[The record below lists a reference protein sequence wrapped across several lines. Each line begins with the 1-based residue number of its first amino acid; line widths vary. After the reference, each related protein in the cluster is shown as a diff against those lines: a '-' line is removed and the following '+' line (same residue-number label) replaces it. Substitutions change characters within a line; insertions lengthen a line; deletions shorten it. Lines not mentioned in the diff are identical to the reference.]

1 MPAPK
6 SPPAEDKD
14 KGGSAPAPAPRTR
27 APTVKSNDDE
37 AEAGSGSGSE
47 QEGRDGGGNPYESE
61 EDEVNNAETMQQIIV
76 YSFVLLLLLA
86 VGGYFACRAWCPSV
100 CCASSGDE
108 PDSQEY
114 SAVSTEG
121 EAETKPR
128 SSSINGLS
136 SGSKEL
142 PKTKSAASKAARAA
156 EREKEIEMQRS
167 ARMASMPSSYPRA
180 EVPKESSPLRSS
192 SSSSSSGGSG
202 SGGKGSSLGL
212 SKAKL
217 DHGLGERLQHVGSHD
232 EGDKKKPVVKSGLG
246 SKVTKL
252 EITNDPLDDLD
263 LDGDW

>member
-1 MPAPK
+1 
-6 SPPAEDKD
+6 
-14 KGGSAPAPAPRTR
+14 
-27 APTVKSNDDE
+27 VKSNDDE
-37 AEAGSGSGSE
+37 AETGSGSESESE
-47 QEGRDGGGNPYESE
+47 QEGRDGGEDPYASE

-86 VGGYFACRAWCPSV
+86 VGGYFACRAWCPSA
-100 CCASSGDE
+100 CCASSGDD
-108 PDSQEY
+108 PDTQEY

-142 PKTKSAASKAARAA
+142 PKSKAAASKAARAA

-167 ARMASMPSSYPRA
+167 ARMASMPSSYPKA
-180 EVPKESSPLRSS
+180 EVPKESSPLRAS

-202 SGGKGSSLGL
+202 SGSGSKSSSLGL

-217 DHGLGERLQHVGSHD
+217 DHGFGERLQHAGSHD

-252 EITNDPLDDLD
+252 DITNDPLDDLD